1 MDRLQKELKQNIKE
15 LLNKGYSASNIAKSL
30 HKRKQT
36 ILDAVRDITSKSKN
50 VKKITNLKGQ
60 KGSNNLDY
68 ATQRFTDVL
77 YKQGYPIE
85 YIVKLVNVKH
95 PDNSKNKIRK
105 YIQQLKNDNAIL
117 TSHKG
122 NMNFYKSSSQYKQH
136 LDGKYYRETDKHYFK
151 EFKNQFK
158 EGSPTIEYEI
168 EGGAL

>member
-1 MDRLQKELKQNIKE
+1 MARLQNEIKR
-15 LLNKGYSASNIAKSL
+15 LLAQGYSASKIAKSL

-50 VKKITNLKGQ
+50 VKKITNLKG
-60 KGSNNLDY
+60 KAGSLDLDF
-68 ATQRFTDVL
+68 ATQRFTEIL

-122 NMNFYKSSSQYKQH
+122 NMNFYKSSGKWKQH
-136 LDGKYYRETDKHYFK
+136 LDGKYYRETGEHYFK
-151 EFKNQFK
+151 DFDSQFK

-168 EGGAL
+168 EGDAL

>member
-1 MDRLQKELKQNIKE
+1 MARLQNEIKQNIKE
-15 LLNKGYSASNIAKSL
+15 LLDKGYSASKIAKSL

-36 ILDAVRDITSKSKN
+36 ILDAVRDIKN
-50 VKKITNLKGQ
+50 VNKNAKKITNLKG
-60 KGSNNLDY
+60 KIGSNNLDY

-85 YIVKLVNVKH
+85 YIVKLVNAKH

-105 YIQQLKNDNAIL
+105 YIQEIKTDKDIL
-117 TSHKG
+117 QSHNG
-122 NMNFYKSSSQYKQH
+122 NMKFYKASGQYKQH

-151 EFKNQFK
+151 DFDSQFK

-168 EGGAL
+168 EGDAL